1 MTQAKNHRLASCE
14 GEHCTLCGAQA
25 EQKVEEVIFY
35 GFEPGAAA
43 FAEEPG
49 RLMEMRHP
57 LSAYLCQSDFERIF
71 KPYEHEEQWIP
82 RVIRT
87 EAQYKLAMERIE
99 ALVSIDPPAGTG
111 HAELLEMLAILITEY
126 ERVHYPL
133 GEAPSESTVARL
145 TARLLNQSEDLVKA
159 RKKVGALQP
168 LLEAVIGWRTEVL
181 RSRTRFDR
189 VMGLTDGE
197 AGIMEAL
204 KALE

>member
-1 MTQAKNHRLASCE
+1 MTEAKNHRLASCE

-57 LSAYLCQSDFERIF
+57 LTAYLCQSDFERIF
-71 KPYEHEEQWIP
+71 KPYEHEQQWQP

-87 EAQYKLAMERIE
+87 AAQYQLALERIE
-99 ALVSIDPPAGTG
+99 ALVSVDPPPGSG
-111 HAELLEMLAILITEY
+111 HAELVELLAILVAEY
-126 ERVHYPL
+126 ESPGRA
-133 GEAPSESTVARL
+133 ENQSAVARL
-145 TARLLNQSEDLVKA
+145 TSRLMNQAEDLVKS
-159 RKKVGALQP
+159 RRKVGALQP
-168 LLEAVIGWRTEVL
+168 LLEAVVVWRAELL
-181 RSRTRFDR
+181 RSRTREG
-189 VMGLTDGE
+189 VIVALTEGE
-197 AGIMEAL
+197 ERLLAAL